1 METRTPKLQGPKR
14 QHYLPRMYLKGF
26 ASDGGVAVFDRHT
39 GDLRRQTVENT
50 AVEKHIYTFEDEH
63 GRRRYDIEEMLS
75 KVESGLSDAIPRLVE
90 AKDYT
95 ADDVDYLLSF
105 IAFAELRTPAA
116 LEDAKRVKA
125 SLADTLGHVIT
136 ASVERT
142 TRTLAAMYRDKG
154 QHRSQEELKDEA
166 ERLVQFIRKG
176 EYDIEVADQAALM
189 ECIRL
194 WETVIDALMHKDL
207 RIIKPTDPES
217 RYITCDS
224 PVVLDSRS
232 GSNTV
237 GFGSDDA
244 IVLFPLTSRCL
255 ISLTG
260 NKARLG
266 TGSARPEQV
275 ERVNE
280 VLARSAERYVISG
293 DETMLGELV
302 ERLRLSKTKR
312 SAKYVTGRAMTDD
325 GAFGFVR
332 RVLPHREPTV
342 PLDGPADSE

>member
-1 METRTPKLQGPKR
+1 METRAPKLQGPKR

-26 ASDGGVAVFDRHT
+26 ASDGGVAVFDRYT

-50 AVEKHIYTFEDEH
+50 AVEKHIYTFEDEQ
-63 GRRRYDIEEMLS
+63 GRRRYEIEEMLS
-75 KVESGLSDAIPRLVE
+75 KVESGLADAIPRFEE

-95 ADDVDYLLSF
+95 ADDIDYLLNF

-125 SLADTLGHVIT
+125 SFADTLGHVIT

-142 TRTLAAMYRDKG
+142 MRTLAAMYRDKG
-154 QHRSQEELKDEA
+154 LHRSREELKDEA
-166 ERLVQFIRKG
+166 ERLVQFIREG
-176 EYDIEVADQAALM
+176 EYDIEVADHAALM

-194 WETVIDALMHKDL
+194 WKTVIEALMRKDL

-260 NKARLG
+260 NKARVG

-280 VLARSAERYVISG
+280 LFARSADRYVISG
-293 DETMLGELV
+293 HETMLGELV
-302 ERLRLSKTKR
+302 ERLRLAKTKR
-312 SAKYVTGRAMTDD
+312 SAKYVTGRSITDD
-325 GAFGFVR
+325 GAIGFVR
-332 RVLPHREPTV
+332 RVLPHREPAV
-342 PLDGPADSE
+342 PLDGPADPE